1 MRLILRL
8 VFLMMTLA
16 MPGLAAAQGMF
27 SPVITVNNSAVT
39 GYEIDQRV
47 KLLKAF
53 RTPGDLEKIAR
64 QQLVEER
71 LKKQEMDRVGLRMT
85 PDGLTRALNDFAQR
99 GNVTLDQL
107 YAQLQTAGVDR
118 QALRDFVSI
127 GASWRDYVGSR
138 FRNRVVVTE
147 TDIDRAIAQMGSSP
161 TALQVL
167 MNEIIIAA
175 PADNPDMANRAMAAA
190 EQISKM
196 TTTAEFEAAARQVSA
211 LPSRDQGGRMD
222 WVPVSN
228 YPAPIQAILLGLKPG
243 EVTPPLNITNG
254 VALFQMRAK
263 REVAQT
269 MAAPASI
276 DYAIFT
282 IPGGNTPQTQAEAA
296 ALRARVQVCD
306 DLYGEAR
313 GLPADRLTRNDVAP
327 AQIPRDVAL
336 ELAHLD
342 DNEVSTALTTA
353 DDQSLMF
360 LMLCKRTPA
369 TAQPI
374 DRDTVKNQLIGQ
386 QLAGFSDQMVAQLRA
401 AAVITGE

>member
-8 VFLMMTLA
+8 VFLISTLGL
-16 MPGLAAAQGMF
+16 PGLAAAQGLF

-47 KLLKAF
+47 KLLQAF
-53 RTPGDLEKIAR
+53 RTPGDLQKVAR

-71 LKKQEMDRVGLRMT
+71 LKQQEMDRVGLRMT

-99 GNVTLDQL
+99 GNVTLAQL
-107 YAQLQTAGVDR
+107 YGQLQTAGVDR
-118 QALRDFVSI
+118 QTLRDFVTV

-138 FRNRVVVTE
+138 FRSRAVVTE
-147 TDIDRAIAQMGSSP
+147 ADIDRAIAQMGGRP

-175 PADNPDMANRAMAAA
+175 PADNPDMVSRAKTAAD
-190 EQISKM
+190 QISKM
-196 TTTAEFEAAARQVSA
+196 TSTADFEAAARQVSA
-211 LPSRDQGGRMD
+211 LPSRDQGGRMA

-243 EVTPPLNITNG
+243 EVTPPLDITNG
-254 VALFQMRAK
+254 IALFQMRAK
-263 REVAQT
+263 REVGQSV
-269 MAAPASI
+269 AAPAKI

-282 IPGGNTPQTQAEAA
+282 IPGGNTAQTQAEAA
-296 ALRARVQVCD
+296 ALRSRVQVCD

-313 GLPADRLTRNDVAP
+313 GLPADRLIRNDVAP

-353 DDQSLMF
+353 DGQSLMF
-360 LMLCKRTPA
+360 LMLCQRTPA

-374 DRDTVKNQLIGQ
+374 DRDTIKTRLIGHK
-386 QLAGFSDQMVAQLRA
+386 LSGFSDQMVAQLRA
-401 AAVITGE
+401 AAVITGQ